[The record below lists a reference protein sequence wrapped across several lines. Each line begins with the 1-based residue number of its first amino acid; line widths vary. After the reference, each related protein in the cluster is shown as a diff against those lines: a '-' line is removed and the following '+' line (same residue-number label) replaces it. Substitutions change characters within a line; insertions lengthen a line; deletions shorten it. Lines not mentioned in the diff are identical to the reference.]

1 MLFIQGFSRGRIP
14 LEYLE
19 DIIDA
24 IEKIEKYTQN
34 IDFNKFSKNNMVI
47 DAVIRN
53 FEIIGEATKK
63 IPAEIKERYP
73 EVEWKEAMGFRN
85 VLIHD
90 YFGIDIEAVWDTLQK
105 NLPTFKKHILNVFKD
120 QKN

>member
-1 MLFIQGFSRGRIP
+1 MSRESRDFLI
-14 LEYLE
+14 YLE

-34 IDFNKFSKNNMVI
+34 IDFNKFSKNDMVI

-53 FEIIGEATKK
+53 FEVIGEATKK
-63 IPAEIKERYP
+63 IPAEIKEKYP

-90 YFGIDIEAVWDTLQK
+90 YFGIDIEAVWDALQK

-120 QKN
+120 QKID

>member
-1 MLFIQGFSRGRIP
+1 MSRESRDFLI
-14 LEYLE
+14 YLE

-34 IDFNKFSKNNMVI
+34 IDFDKFSKNDMVI

-63 IPAEIKERYP
+63 IPAEIKEKYP

-120 QKN
+120 QKID